1 MREGIASL
9 RYEVGGTSETGEL
22 KVTLGLD
29 SAHPNSQHQ
38 DADGITWLEGRAP
51 AHVVPHYW
59 AEEPA
64 VVYEASAGLYFAV
77 GLAVRADG
85 GVVHA
90 TGEGSLRVEGARS
103 VTLFVAAATGYKG
116 HHGARQ
122 PLKEMAAL
130 AVRMLL
136 ESAEDAGLR
145 QRVELATDLV
155 VRESTSPPAT
165 A

>member
-1 MREGIASL
+1 M
-9 RYEVGGTSETGEL
+9 
-22 KVTLGLD
+22 
-29 SAHPNSQHQ
+29 
-38 DADGITWLEGRAP
+38 
-51 AHVVPHYW
+51 
-59 AEEPA
+59 
-64 VVYEASAGLYFAV
+64 
-77 GLAVRADG
+77 
-85 GVVHA
+85 
-90 TGEGSLRVEGARS
+90 EGARS